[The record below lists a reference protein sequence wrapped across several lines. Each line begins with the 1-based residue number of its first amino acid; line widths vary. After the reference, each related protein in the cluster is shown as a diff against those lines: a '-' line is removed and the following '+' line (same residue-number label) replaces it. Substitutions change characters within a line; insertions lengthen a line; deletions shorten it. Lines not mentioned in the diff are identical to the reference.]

1 MSTTIEKIT
10 KASQKGY
17 IADIAAIGRIV
28 TRLASLPV
36 AVFQSKSTEPLLGV
50 VSDYLMDC
58 EMDKSRYLQVSYG
71 EMLGIIELIP
81 STRIYCSS
89 FGEEYCR
96 NMRLTLLAHVRN
108 LLMEFDSKNDT
119 VHLFMSMTVSGYFRY
134 LISKSGNGTKRIYRS
149 FIRSVKR
156 NTKIEISD
164 DTTIKQFLNSMYSF
178 QIQNWVPSI
187 PIDEFEKEIRGSYED
202 LYSFF
207 ITHFKEAF
215 PECFDLKKL
224 KGKYNKTEE

>member
-10 KASQKGY
+10 KVSQKGY

-28 TRLASLPV
+28 TRLASLPA

-58 EMDKSRYLQVSYG
+58 EMDKNRYLEVSYG
-71 EMLGIIELIP
+71 EMLGIIDLIP
-81 STRIYCSS
+81 STIVYCVS
-89 FGEEYCR
+89 FGEEFCR
-96 NMRLTLLAHVRN
+96 NMRLTLLGHVRN

-134 LISKSGNGTKRIYRS
+134 LISKSGNGTKKIYRS
-149 FIRSVKR
+149 FIRSVKK

-164 DTTIKQFLNSMYSF
+164 ETTIKQFLNHMYSF
-178 QIQNWVPSI
+178 QTQSWVPSI

-202 LYSFF
+202 LYGFL
-207 ITHFKEAF
+207 IIHFKEAF
-215 PECFDLKKL
+215 PECFNLKRL
-224 KGKYNKTEE
+224 KEKYSNKET